1 MIAREKYTGVN
12 SITFNKKFK
21 NDGNCY
27 EYLSLVKW
35 EDVFI
40 CRKCK
45 NDKYYEGKN
54 IIEPLIGKM
63 QGNKSP
69 THYRCDSD
77 DHKAGGDTVPAH
89 DTTKHSG
96 PFTPVDTIK

>member
-54 IIEPLIGKM
+54 II
-63 QGNKSP
+63 
-69 THYRCDSD
+69 
-77 DHKAGGDTVPAH
+77 
-89 DTTKHSG
+89 
-96 PFTPVDTIK
+96 